1 MELTNLNNGTIT
13 TLELVEQ
20 INLFRKQYDNKTEL
34 RHDTFLNIV
43 RDEFEEEISLQ
54 EILETHYTH
63 PQNKQQYPMFELT
76 PSQAKQVLVRESK
89 SVRKAVI
96 AYVEKLEQKLN
107 RQQEIPTNP
116 MDFLKVMFA
125 AVDQQQAEVNK
136 IAKDV
141 DFLKKEVRIEA
152 SEKSAIDHQ
161 VSKRVYKVMSQNML
175 CNYSEISKML
185 FAEIG
190 NDIKRVA
197 GVNTRT
203 QIKAHQFDE
212 VFNFVLNW
220 EPSPTTLYQ
229 ARQILERESERY

>member
-1 MELTNLNNGTIT
+1 MELVVNTENGLVTSSRMVAEHFGMQHKNVLQAISTKINSAENSAQLNNMYFET
-13 TLELVEQ
+13 TYKDASGKANREVLMNRDGFSLLAMGFTGAKALQ
-20 INLFRKQYDNKTEL
+20 FQLDFIN
-34 RHDTFLNIV
+34 
-43 RDEFEEEISLQ
+43 EFNRME
-54 EILETHYTH
+54 
-63 PQNKQQYPMFELT
+63 
-76 PSQAKQVLVRESK
+76 QVLK
-89 SVRKAVI
+89 
-96 AYVEKLEQKLN
+96 Q
-107 RQQEIPTNP
+107 QQEIPTNP

-125 AVDQQQAEVNK
+125 AVDQQQAAVNE

-141 DFLKKEVRIEA
+141 NYLKSEVRIEA

-229 ARQILERESERY
+229 ARQILERESEKLS